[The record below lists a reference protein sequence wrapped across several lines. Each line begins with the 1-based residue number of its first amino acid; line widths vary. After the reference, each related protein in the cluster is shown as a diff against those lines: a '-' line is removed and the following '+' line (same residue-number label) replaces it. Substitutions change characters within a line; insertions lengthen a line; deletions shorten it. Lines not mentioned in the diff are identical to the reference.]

1 MKKLGKQALAAKAL
15 KIKEDIKLPQMR
27 FTQGK
32 NSKEDDSQ
40 KDVSKEIESK
50 AEEPQNTYR
59 AENSQRN
66 LYQTGAMPGST
77 YGAETSGRNLYQ
89 TGAISGNSYRAGASQ
104 RNLSQTG
111 MLSGNMYRTENHQRN
126 IYQTGVISG
135 GAYRTETSQ
144 RNLYQTETI
153 SEDAFQTKKPQ
164 RNIYQTGVISRKA
177 YGMQTPRKNPGQ
189 AGTVN
194 NIYPIEDVQRNMRQ
208 TGMISNSAYS
218 MDSPQR
224 NHRRK
229 EAGQG
234 TVRRTRS
241 VYGEQYSSENSQEKV
256 RRTETAQRN
265 RRQTGQEQETVQ
277 RKSASQRNRRQ
288 ADSLRRNGYQAGQS
302 AKAAP
307 RTTLLGGAAAYI
319 KIALAAVLVLFIVF
333 DLSNEPDSSAQI
345 ETVAE
350 NVVKAAGLQSSEPA
364 EARMVKR
371 FYGLNPKDYEGAVLY
386 APVDNMDAHE
396 MFLVKL
402 KDDTQKKTV
411 EDAIEERLDTQL
423 KSFEGYGA
431 EQTALLEKHVLSVK
445 GNYVLYIVGEYAQEA
460 QEAFAESL

>member
-1 MKKLGKQALAAKAL
+1 MKKLDKQTLATKAS
-15 KIKEDIKLPQMR
+15 KIKENIKLPQMK
-27 FTQGK
+27 FTQRK

-40 KDVSKEIESK
+40 KDVAKETESK
-50 AEEPQNTYR
+50 AEKPQNTYR
-59 AENSQRN
+59 AGNSQRN

-77 YGAETSGRNLYQ
+77 YGAETTGRNLYQ
-89 TGAISGNSYRAGASQ
+89 TGAISGNSYRAGTTQRNFSQAGMFSGNTYRTANSQ
-104 RNLSQTG
+104 RNLYQTG
-111 MLSGNMYRTENHQRN
+111 AISRDAYRAEITQRNLYQTGAISKDAFQTKTPQRN

-135 GAYRTETSQ
+135 
-144 RNLYQTETI
+144 
-153 SEDAFQTKKPQ
+153 
-164 RNIYQTGVISRKA
+164 KA
-177 YGMQTPRKNPGQ
+177 YGMQRPRKNLGQ
-189 AGTVN
+189 TGTVN
-194 NIYPIEDVQRNMRQ
+194 NIYPIENVQRNMRQ
-208 TGMISNSAYS
+208 TGQA
-218 MDSPQR
+218 Q
-224 NHRRK
+224 
-229 EAGQG
+229 EA
-234 TVRRTRS
+234 
-241 VYGEQYSSENSQEKV
+241 
-256 RRTETAQRN
+256 
-265 RRQTGQEQETVQ
+265 VQ

-288 ADSLRRNGYQAGQS
+288 ADSSRRNGYQAGQS

-319 KIALAAVLVLFIVF
+319 KIALAVVLVLFIFF

-350 NVVKAAGLQSSEPA
+350 NVVKAAGLQSSKPA

-371 FYGLNPKDYEGAVLY
+371 FYGLNPKDYEGAILY

-396 MFLVKL
+396 LFLVKL